1 MSSRG
6 TYRWHSSLFKIQVCQ
21 EIRTGGLLR
30 RGAQEKYN
38 LSASLIQHWLTL
50 YDRGELVSEAAEAVV
65 VVEYQVKIP
74 ALERKV
80 GQLTMELD
88 LLNKTPSPRHVSNNE
103 SACVGASAK
112 LSHCSG
118 RCAEPDDLARLS
130 TATWSVGC

>member
-6 TYRWHSSLFKIQVCQ
+6 TYRRHSSLFKIQVCQ

-38 LSASLIQHWLTL
+38 LSANLVQHWLSL
-50 YDRGELVSEAAEAVV
+50 YDRGELVSEEAEAAVI
-65 VVEYQVKIP
+65 VEYQAKIA

-88 LLNKTPSPRHVSNNE
+88 LLKKTPSPRLVSSNE
-103 SACVGASAK
+103 SASIISGPPAS
-112 LSHCSG
+112 
-118 RCAEPDDLARLS
+118 P
-130 TATWSVGC
+130 SVRGVK